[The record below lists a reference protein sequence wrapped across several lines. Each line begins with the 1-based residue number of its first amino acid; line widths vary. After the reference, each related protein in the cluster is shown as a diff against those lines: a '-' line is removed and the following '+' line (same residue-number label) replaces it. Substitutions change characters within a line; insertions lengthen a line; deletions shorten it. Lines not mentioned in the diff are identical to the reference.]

1 MLWSRVTYGVRQKCT
16 GFWVGTT
23 REGNRLTNK
32 SVNVH
37 VIQCNLNKY
46 IEMYLVVDTEK
57 YRAVVTM
64 GMNVLGLRNAGNL
77 SVNRRKI

>member
-1 MLWSRVTYGVRQKCT
+1 
-16 GFWVGTT
+16 
-23 REGNRLTNK
+23 
-32 SVNVH
+32 
-37 VIQCNLNKY
+37 
-46 IEMYLVVDTEK
+46 MYLVVDTEK